1 MQLPKTNNGHTA
13 LLVVLVDKMCKMTH
27 LIPTTMQELG
37 GNNLPVRQSRCETP
51 WNSYSHCER

>member
-1 MQLPKTNNGHTA
+1 MDFIMQLPKTNNGHTA
-13 LLVVLVDKMCKMTH
+13 LLVVLVDKLCKMTH

-51 WNSYSHCER
+51 WNS